1 MNALFYTDEYISEA
15 YHNDGVLDFFT
26 GLPKAIYSFIAT
38 LIITNLLVMLYNN
51 KEDLLK
57 VLREKR
63 NYKEY
68 LKVINSKLRSLRNKL
83 IAYYIIIFILGI
95 FFLYYVS
102 AFCAVYRNSQKYL
115 FLGFVESF
123 DVDTI
128 VAIVLC
134 IILSLLRYV
143 AINKNIKCLYS
154 AANFIST
161 FL

>member
-1 MNALFYTDEYISEA
+1 MLSNSKEELM
-15 YHNDGVLDFFT
+15 
-26 GLPKAIYSFIAT
+26 K
-38 LIITNLLVMLYNN
+38 II
-51 KEDLLK
+51 
-57 VLREKR
+57 REKR

-68 LKVINSKLRSLRNKL
+68 IKAIKDKLRSLRNKL

-123 DVDTI
+123 VVDTI
-128 VAIVLC
+128 VAIILC
-134 IILSLLRYV
+134 LILSFLRFV
-143 AINKNIKCLYS
+143 AIYKNMKCLYS

>member
-1 MNALFYTDEYISEA
+1 
-15 YHNDGVLDFFT
+15 
-26 GLPKAIYSFIAT
+26 
-38 LIITNLLVMLYNN
+38 MLSNN

-63 NYKEY
+63 NNKEY
-68 LKVINSKLRSLRNKL
+68 LKVIRNKLRSLRNKL
-83 IAYYIIIFILGI
+83 IAFYIIIFILGI

-123 DVDTI
+123 VVDTI

-134 IILSLLRYV
+134 LILSFLRYV
-143 AINKNIKCLYS
+143 AIYKNIKCLYS
-154 AANFIST
+154 TANFIST